1 MTHVGDNYQYL
12 QTNANT
18 KALVQIK
25 PYIDEVTNYAN
36 QRKFK
41 NMNVIYFVVT
51 FMVCKWKKKKKFSIQ
66 FKRIIIKDI

>member
-51 FMVCKWKKKKKFSIQ
+51 FMVCK
-66 FKRIIIKDI
+66 